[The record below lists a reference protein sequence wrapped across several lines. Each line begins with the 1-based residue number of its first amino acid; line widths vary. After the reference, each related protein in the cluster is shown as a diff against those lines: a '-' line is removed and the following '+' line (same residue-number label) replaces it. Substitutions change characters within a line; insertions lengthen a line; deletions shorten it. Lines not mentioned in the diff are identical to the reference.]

1 MFSTLSQSAGRP
13 FGSSVVDVTLSDD
26 EALLDNIERTAFS
39 YFRQVVNPANGLVA
53 DNTRDG
59 SPCSIAVQNALFHGR
74 RRLSALTIPW
84 CTYTGP
90 EIAHVGIYVRQA
102 REQGISVRT
111 FTIPLREV
119 DRAIADGEEAG
130 FVKIHVKGHTDQIL
144 GATIVASHAG
154 EMISEITLA
163 IVSGVGLR
171 KLASVIHPYPT
182 QAGAIGQAADAYE
195 LTRVAPHALRRVS
208 AVLHWLRG

>member
-1 MFSTLSQSAGRP
+1 M
-13 FGSSVVDVTLSDD
+13 VDVTPSVD
-26 EALLDNIERTAFS
+26 EALLDDIERTAFS

-74 RRLSALTIPW
+74 QRLSALTIPW
-84 CTYTGP
+84 CTYTDP
-90 EIAHVGIYVRQA
+90 ATANVGIYGRQA

-111 FTIPLREV
+111 FTIPLHEV

-130 FVKIHVKGHTDQIL
+130 FVKIHVTRHTDQIL
-144 GATIVASHAG
+144 GATIVAGHAG
-154 EMISEITLA
+154 ETICEITLA
-163 IVSGVGLR
+163 IVAGVGLQ

-182 QAGAIGQAADAYE
+182 QAGAIGLAADAYE
-195 LTRVAPHALRRVS
+195 LRRVS
-208 AVLHWLRG
+208 AGLHWLRV